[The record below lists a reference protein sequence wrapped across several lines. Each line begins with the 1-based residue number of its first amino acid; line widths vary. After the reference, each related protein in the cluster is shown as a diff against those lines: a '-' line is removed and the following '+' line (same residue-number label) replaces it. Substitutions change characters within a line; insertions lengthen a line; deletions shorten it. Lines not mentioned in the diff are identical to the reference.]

1 MSEDLAEESAPDAAN
16 AAGRSSDQR
25 PPHALTVPAFRN
37 LWFNNVC
44 YFMASNAQRFVFAWF
59 VLDGL
64 NRTERD
70 QGVIVFALGLPGIF
84 LVLQAGAWADRWDR
98 KKLLVSSQAIS
109 AVTISL
115 AIFYVATNQ
124 TSFPL
129 LILIAILSGAAAAIG
144 QPVRQSLVPA
154 LVAPEQLYSAI
165 AINAIAMTLSL
176 ILGNAFARLVG
187 GLFDFEG
194 AFAFMAVLF
203 AAGLYFLLRLEV
215 PPHDTLPEKRSIW
228 TETFEAMRHVYNE
241 HALRKLFGLLM
252 LAGITMNP
260 LVMVT
265 MQAHVKNLT
274 GNSGDAALPFAM
286 MGLGIAITSIFVMR
300 QGNMA
305 NKGAA
310 FMRAMM
316 VGSAMTALMGRSTE
330 LWQVAGLCLIM
341 GLAGGF
347 YINMNQG
354 LIQANTPQPLM
365 GRVMAV
371 YTLVQIGLL
380 PLGALVWGG
389 LADRIGT
396 GETMTYVA
404 LIGLVIVVLVYFTD
418 AKLRNLA

>member
-1 MSEDLAEESAPDAAN
+1 MTETIAEAQEEE
-16 AAGRSSDQR
+16 R
-25 PPHALTVPAFRN
+25 PPHALTVPAFRY
-37 LWFNNVC
+37 LWLNNVC

-64 NRTERD
+64 NRSESD

-98 KKLLVSSQAIS
+98 KKLLFSSQALS
-109 AVTISL
+109 AITISL
-115 AIFYVATNQ
+115 AIFYVATDQ
-124 TSFPL
+124 DSFGL
-129 LILIAILSGAAAAIG
+129 LAGIAVLSGAAAAVG

-165 AINAIAMTLSL
+165 AINAIAMTLSM

-187 GLFDFEG
+187 EVFDFEG

-203 AAGLYFLLRLEV
+203 AIGLLFLLRLEV
-215 PPHDTLPEKRSIW
+215 PPHEEVSEKRPIW
-228 TETFEAMRHVYNE
+228 TETVEAMRHVYNE

-286 MGLGIAITSIFVMR
+286 MGIGIAITSFFVMR
-300 QGNMA
+300 QGNMS

-316 VGSAMTALMGRSTE
+316 VGSTMTALMGRSSE
-330 LWQVAGLCLIM
+330 LWQVAALCLIM

-371 YTLVQIGLL
+371 YTLIQIGLL
-380 PLGALVWGG
+380 PLGALAWGWV
-389 LADRIGT
+389 ADQIGT
-396 GETMTYVA
+396 GDTMTYVA
-404 LIGLVIVVLVYFTD
+404 LVGLVIVLAVYFTD